1 MRFKD
6 RNALQGP
13 MEDEIKAA
21 SSLAV
26 NGARMTLLLLLLRLR

>member
-1 MRFKD
+1 
-6 RNALQGP
+6 

-26 NGARMTLLLLLLRLR
+26 NGAHMTLLLLLLLLLLRLR